1 MCEQSNR
8 KEETK
13 RSTSLD
19 FPIIFPANFIR
30 EIGTFNKNA
39 FFCKANDIFFIRS
52 GVERSS
58 SSETKKVCPVALGWL
73 IQQII
78 KSTKL
83 SSATYDRKFFT
94 LPKGKGKPRSIKFIK
109 R

>member
-1 MCEQSNR
+1 MYEKSNR
-8 KEETK
+8 KEESK
-13 RSTSLD
+13 RLISFD
-19 FPIIFPANFIR
+19 FPLIFPANFIR
-30 EIGTFNKNA
+30 EIGTFNKNG
-39 FFCKANDIFFIRS
+39 FFCKANDIFFIKPD
-52 GVERSS
+52 VERSS
-58 SSETKKVCPVALGWL
+58 PSETKKVCPVALGWL

-83 SSATYDRKFFT
+83 SRATYDRKLFT